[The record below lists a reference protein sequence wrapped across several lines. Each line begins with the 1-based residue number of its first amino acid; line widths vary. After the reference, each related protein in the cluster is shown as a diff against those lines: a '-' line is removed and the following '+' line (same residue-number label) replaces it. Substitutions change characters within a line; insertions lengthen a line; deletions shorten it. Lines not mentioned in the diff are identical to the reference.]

1 MSLMANVLTT
11 LLGWE
16 IVPDNFPARDA
27 LAMR

>member
-1 MSLMANVLTT
+1 MSNVLLTT